1 MHLRPASA
9 ATALEFLIVL
19 LLWLPSSAA
28 RVPHWPGTDNDG
40 RSQSSLSVL
49 TAQPCSDKAQV
60 GSRTKK
66 IS

>member
-28 RVPHWPGTDNDG
+28 RVPHWPGTDSDG

-49 TAQPCSDKAQV
+49 TQHCSDKAQV
-60 GSRTKK
+60 GSRTEK